1 MNTEVIVEYAQCFDC
16 YEELNASYSKQTM
29 SDIWYRWYD
38 GHIGTPPVM
47 ERGYTPGNVALVEA
61 G

>member
-16 YEELNASYSKQTM
+16 YEELNASYSQQTM
-29 SDIWYRWYD
+29 SDIWDRWYN
-38 GHIGTPPVM
+38 GHIGHPQSWK
-47 ERGYTPGNVALVEA
+47 RGYTPGNTVLVEA

>member
-16 YEELNASYSKQTM
+16 YEELNAYYSKQTM

-38 GHIGTPPVM
+38 GHIGTPQAWKGATRLVM
-47 ERGYTPGNVALVEA
+47 
-61 G
+61 

>member
-1 MNTEVIVEYAQCFDC
+1 
-16 YEELNASYSKQTM
+16 M
-29 SDIWYRWYD
+29 SDIWNRWYD

-47 ERGYTPGNVALVEA
+47 ERGYTHGNVVLVEA